1 MGKRE
6 RRERE
11 RVCGFFILSPWQT
24 RSRMREERG
33 DGKKRRFGEQRMTER
48 ERDRR
53 ERERERGRTERA
65 LYHSVETQVSTVT
78 M

>member
-33 DGKKRRFGEQRMTER
+33 DGKKRRFGEQRRTER

-53 ERERERGRTERA
+53 EREREREGEQNA
-65 LYHSVETQVSTVT
+65 LYITVLKSKCRQ
-78 M
+78 

>member
-33 DGKKRRFGEQRMTER
+33 DGKNGDSVNR
-48 ERDRR
+48 EGLR
-53 ERERERGRTERA
+53 EKEIGERERGGEQNA
-65 LYHSVETQVSTVT
+65 LYITVLKRKCRQ
-78 M
+78 

>member
-24 RSRMREERG
+24 RSRMREERR
-33 DGKKRRFGEQRMTER
+33 DGKKRRFGEQRRTER

-53 ERERERGRTERA
+53 ERERERERENRTRFI
-65 LYHSVETQVSTVT
+65 SQC
-78 M
+78 